1 MGTAKIGI
9 YSMIDWNKAIA
20 LAVKTGKVT
29 FGFKETID
37 AIRGSKAKIAVFA
50 TNLPEE
56 RKRKLQFTAKSSN
69 IPLHQYEGSSIDLG
83 VICSKPFTVSALA
96 VREPGDSD
104 ILKQVNRKRAE

>member
-1 MGTAKIGI
+1 
-9 YSMIDWNKAIA
+9 MIDWNKAIA

-37 AIRGSKAKIAVFA
+37 ALRGGKAQIAVFA

-56 RKRKLQFTAKSSN
+56 RKRKLQFTAKSSG

-104 ILKQVNRKRAE
+104 ILKQGEQKRVE